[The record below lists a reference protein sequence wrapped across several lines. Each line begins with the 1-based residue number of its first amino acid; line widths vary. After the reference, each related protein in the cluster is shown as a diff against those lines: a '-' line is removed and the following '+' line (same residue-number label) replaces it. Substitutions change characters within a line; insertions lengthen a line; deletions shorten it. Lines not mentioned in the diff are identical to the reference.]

1 MNKNIVVSVIIP
13 MYNSERTIERA
24 LNSVVNQTYQGN
36 IEIIVINDGS
46 QDNSLNLV
54 KEYKKK
60 LNKENIEIFI
70 INKKNGGVSTARNE
84 GLRKAK
90 GKYIALLDS
99 DDEWLKTKLETQ
111 IELLKNNSKID
122 FLGSQVNYRESK
134 IMFKKISKL
143 KKIELKHLLIKWLPP
158 TPTVIFKKEIL
169 DTIGYYDEEFKYG
182 EDGNFLL
189 RACIYKNVY
198 YLPETLVLIGNG
210 KADYGDSGLSKNL
223 YEMEKGELRNWKMLY
238 KISKISLLTYFL
250 VSFYSILKY
259 FRRCIIVKF
268 RRGNVS

>member
-1 MNKNIVVSVIIP
+1 MQIFIKNIALEAGWRRYLVNKNIVVSVIIP

-143 KKIELKHLLIKWLPP
+143 KK
-158 TPTVIFKKEIL
+158 
-169 DTIGYYDEEFKYG
+169 
-182 EDGNFLL
+182 
-189 RACIYKNVY
+189 
-198 YLPETLVLIGNG
+198 
-210 KADYGDSGLSKNL
+210 
-223 YEMEKGELRNWKMLY
+223 
-238 KISKISLLTYFL
+238 
-250 VSFYSILKY
+250 
-259 FRRCIIVKF
+259 
-268 RRGNVS
+268 